1 MKKEDIKYLVIFII
15 LIVLILSVF
24 IYDCY
29 KNRMIEVDRKVD
41 YIFNYYS
48 YPEALNNS
56 QDLFFKAIDILDINN
71 LVLEKDK
78 IYSIKNY
85 NKYQK
90 ILNFNEV
97 TNVLSHEEVQKYMD
111 LKKIIYFEDN
121 YYIESYKEEYNQDY
135 IGSMIDLINYDNDNI
150 YLTATNYYCHNYDY
164 IGLLNNKPD
173 CDYTSNVITFTVG
186 MENNNLRINDISNIV
201 KVIK

>member
-56 QDLFFKAIDILDINN
+56 QDLFFKAIDILDIKTVLI
-71 LVLEKDK
+71 LVRLIKEVRRVIIK
-78 IYSIKNY
+78 I
-85 NKYQK
+85 
-90 ILNFNEV
+90 
-97 TNVLSHEEVQKYMD
+97 
-111 LKKIIYFEDN
+111 
-121 YYIESYKEEYNQDY
+121 
-135 IGSMIDLINYDNDNI
+135 NI
-150 YLTATNYYCHNYDY
+150 R
-164 IGLLNNKPD
+164 NKPK
-173 CDYTSNVITFTVG
+173 YFKYSKF
-186 MENNNLRINDISNIV
+186 
-201 KVIK
+201 